1 MEIVKMCLIFFPRAL
16 NLWFVQNIR
25 YRPGVKHEK
34 RRTPLYES
42 TFDRVRKLMRIRLF
56 FFFFFQYYYSRTMS
70 KRDILKNVHGTTC
83 FNRISPIKLYYRI
96 RI

>member
-1 MEIVKMCLIFFPRAL
+1 MCLIFFPRAL

-56 FFFFFQYYYSRTMS
+56 FFFFFFSIIIHEQCLREISS
-70 KRDILKNVHGTTC
+70 KTFMERRVLIEFH
-83 FNRISPIKLYYRI
+83 R
-96 RI
+96 